1 LDNPENQTS
10 VATQEKP
17 AAKNATGP
25 DSGPDMGPDNNENRT
40 NDGVSSKL
48 IIWSVSAVLMLGI
61 GWVSIWQ
68 MKRHEINQNL
78 VSGASGVTGVKGII
92 AIDSARIFNLR
103 LTNFMAND
111 AASSDKQ
118 ATLKAAS
125 DFGQRFH
132 DIVQAYQQQGYLVIN
147 SRAVLAGPANM
158 DKTAEVAAKLG
169 IRFDDSGAA
178 DKAPDK
184 APVNV
189 Q

>member
-1 LDNPENQTS
+1 LENPENQTS

-17 AAKNATGP
+17 AAENVTAP
-25 DSGPDMGPDNNENRT
+25 DRGPDNNVDRDKHEAK
-40 NDGVSSKL
+40 DGVSSKL

-61 GWVSIWQ
+61 GWISLWQ
-68 MKRHEINQNL
+68 MKRHEINQSL
-78 VSGASGVTGVKGII
+78 VSATSGVTGVKGII

-118 ATLKAAS
+118 ATLKAAG

-132 DIVQAYQQQGYLVIN
+132 DIVQAYQQQGYVVIN
-147 SRAVLAGPANM
+147 SHAILAGPADM

-178 DKAPDK
+178 DKSPDK
-184 APVNV
+184 APGNAK
-189 Q
+189 

>member
-1 LDNPENQTS
+1 MDNPENQTR
-10 VATQEKP
+10 VAAQEKH
-17 AAKNATGP
+17 ASKNATVP
-25 DSGPDMGPDNNENRT
+25 DRGPDNNEDRAK
-40 NDGVSSKL
+40 DEVSSKL

-61 GWVSIWQ
+61 GWVSLWQ

-78 VSGASGVTGVKGII
+78 VSAASGVTGVKGII

-132 DIVQAYQQQGYLVIN
+132 DIVQAYQQQGYIVVN
-147 SRAVLAGPANM
+147 SHAILAGPANM

-169 IRFDDSGAA
+169 IRFDDSGSA

-184 APVNV
+184 APENV